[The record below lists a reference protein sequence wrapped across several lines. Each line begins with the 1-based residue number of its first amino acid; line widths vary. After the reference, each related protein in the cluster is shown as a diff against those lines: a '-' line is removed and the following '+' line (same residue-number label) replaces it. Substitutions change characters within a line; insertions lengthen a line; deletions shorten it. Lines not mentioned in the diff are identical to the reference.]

1 MYIAYILLSEIDI
14 DYALCSVLITFK
26 SKFFPKFVRV
36 TKYVKF
42 DPKFAC
48 KKPNSDKG
56 RLIS

>member
-14 DYALCSVLITFK
+14 DYALCSVLINFK
-26 SKFFPKFVRV
+26 SKFFAKFLCV

-42 DPKFAC
+42 VPKFAC

-56 RLIS
+56 RIIS